1 LFGRANG
8 ALIEVGRTHYVVNRR
23 DSRGERLR
31 EREKEKRE
39 TAEKRSKVSK
49 LTRLSRSDDHHRTDR
64 RTERASERERERER
78 ERDGKSQPQARAVS
92 LLRRNA
98 RKLKVVK
105 SAH

>member
-1 LFGRANG
+1 VLDLFGRANG

-64 RTERASERERERER
+64 RTERASERERER
-78 ERDGKSQPQARAVS
+78 DGKSQPQARAVS